1 MSNITCE
8 KFRAHVSSAAIFVIE
23 YRKTGIFSIIPIF
36 LQGVYID
43 LGKTDLTSDKIGGI
57 RLAYLNKFC
66 IIK

>member
-1 MSNITCE
+1 MECLKSL
-8 KFRAHVSSAAIFVIE
+8 
-23 YRKTGIFSIIPIF
+23 GD

-43 LGKTDLTSDKIGGI
+43 LGKTDLASDKIGGI